1 MSLYNAMQS
10 GIRGL
15 GAQAT
20 KVGKISDNIANA
32 NTVGYK
38 RTFVDL
44 VTTTSSSAGSTSYPA
59 GVKAVINNEI
69 GKDGAYSS
77 TSSTTDLSIAGGGF
91 FIVAKQPNEP
101 VEANYMLT
109 RAGSFRP
116 DEDGFLRNSA
126 GLYLHGFQHQENG
139 TIGSV
144 DRSSFGDLSAVNVKD
159 VSMQSSPTTE
169 ISVSGNLP
177 AQEAGLA
184 TPGAPFVSSTEFYT
198 PLGEKQKLSFEWQPT
213 ANDSEWTLNL
223 SDGVGT
229 DYGEV
234 TVTFNN
240 SGPNAGS
247 PATWGAVTN
256 LATAPSN
263 FAFDPVT
270 GQATL
275 TVDNGTTPQTFTI
288 DMGAPNEYGGMTQ
301 FAGDYTPQEV
311 NRDGTSA
318 GSLVRTEIE
327 KDGTVL
333 GVFDNGLRKSL
344 YQIPLGD
351 VRNVNGLLTEDGNAY
366 KLSKDAGSFTL
377 KNANSG
383 DAGAVSAGSLELS
396 NVDIAQELTGLIET
410 QRAYSS
416 NAKIITTTDEMLEET
431 TRLKR

>member
-1 MSLYNAMQS
+1 MSIYNAMQS

-20 KVGKISDNIANA
+20 KVSKISDNIANA

-44 VTTTSSSAGSTSYPA
+44 VTTTSSSTGATSFPA
-59 GVKAVINNEI
+59 GVKAVISNDI
-69 GKDGAYSS
+69 GKQGAFSS
-77 TSSTTDLSIAGGGF
+77 TSSETDLSIAGSGF
-91 FIVAKQPNEP
+91 FVVAKQPNEP
-101 VEANYMLT
+101 VESNYMLT
-109 RAGSFRP
+109 RAGSFKP
-116 DEDGFLRNSA
+116 DEDGYLRNSA
-126 GLYLHGFQHQENG
+126 GFYLHGFRHQEDG
-139 TIGSV
+139 TLGMV
-144 DRSSFGDLSAVNVKD
+144 DRSSFSDLQAINIKD
-159 VSMQSSPTTE
+159 VSMQSSATTE
-169 ISVSGNLP
+169 VSVSGNLP
-177 AQEAGLA
+177 AQETGLV
-184 TPGAPFVSSTEFYT
+184 TPGSPFISSTEYYS

-213 ANDSEWTLNL
+213 ATDSEWDLTL
-223 SDGVGT
+223 SDGNGT
-229 DYGEV
+229 DYGRV
-234 TVTFNN
+234 TVTFND

-247 PATWGAVTN
+247 PAAWSNVTN
-256 LATAPSN
+256 LAAAPSN
-263 FAFDPVT
+263 FAFNPAT

-275 TVDNGTTPQTFTI
+275 TIDNGTTPQSFTV
-288 DMGAPNEYGGMTQ
+288 DMGAPNQYDGMTQ

-311 NRDGTSA
+311 SRDGTSA
-318 GSLVRTEIE
+318 GALVRTEIE
-327 KDGTVL
+327 KNGTVL
-333 GVFDNGLRKSL
+333 GVFDNGLRKPL

-351 VRNVNGLLTEDGNAY
+351 VRNENGLLVDDGNTY

-377 KNANSG
+377 KDANSG